1 MQKQDTLQKAIK
13 YIIKTPNQNMLI
25 TGKAGLGKSF
35 SVIKAIREI
44 GLAENSYMYI
54 NGFFTPRALFD
65 VLGTANE
72 LNNPKLLIFDDI
84 STCLRDRKI
93 VEIMKGMLWEVGGKR
108 VASYFTNKRKEQ
120 IEVLSKIIII
130 VNEIPA
136 KSYFNPI
143 KDRML
148 CYDFKLSKKEINEIV
163 ETKMLPTQ
171 HKTIPYGKRL
181 QIWQSIRDMENVSL
195 RSYQKALQA
204 YQFSKENYRDF
215 I

>member
-1 MQKQDTLQKAIK
+1 MKQETLLQAVK

-25 TGKAGLGKSF
+25 TGRAGLGKSF

-44 GLAENSYMYI
+44 GLADDSFLYI

-65 VLGTANE
+65 TLNTANQ

-84 STCLRDRKI
+84 ATCLRDRKI
-93 VEIMKGMLWEVGGKR
+93 VELMKGMLWEVGGKR

-130 VNEIPA
+130 VNEIPT

-148 CYDFKLSKKEINEIV
+148 CYNFEFSKQEINEIV
-163 ETKMLPTQ
+163 VDKMIPEK
-171 HKTIPYGKRL
+171 HATIPYKKRL
-181 QIWQSIRDMENVSL
+181 QIWQEIRDDENTSL
-195 RSYQKALQA
+195 RSYQKALTAFEFAGSA
-204 YQFSKENYRDF
+204 YKDF